1 MEEVTHEMRVLGQVE
16 GGWQLAAS
24 WPCPA
29 YRHEILELN
38 SKVGSYHQLIYV
50 WEHVYMV
57 KKKEEGKTIRK

>member
-1 MEEVTHEMRVLGQVE
+1 MEEVTHEMRVLGRVE

-38 SKVGSYHQLIYV
+38 SKVGSYH
-50 WEHVYMV
+50 
-57 KKKEEGKTIRK
+57 